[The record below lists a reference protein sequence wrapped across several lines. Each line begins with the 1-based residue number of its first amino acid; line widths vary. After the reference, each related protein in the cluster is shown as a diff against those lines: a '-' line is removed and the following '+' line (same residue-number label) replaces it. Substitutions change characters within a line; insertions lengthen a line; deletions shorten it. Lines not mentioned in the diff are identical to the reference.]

1 VNKNSD
7 VLSQH
12 HAPLGMKKL
21 SSADYEP
28 MLEAILLKLNVKT
41 EIPVLICGMAGAAQ
55 GWQEAKY
62 RNVPSQL
69 NDISEHAIKVKTKSR
84 DVRILPGLC
93 QRVKTNPD
101 VMRGEETLLLGAS
114 SKGCDFETYCMPG
127 THSKWVWLG
136 EGEIQSFQTFMTG
149 ELYALLSEHST
160 LATFMNNNES
170 SLHEYPAFINAVDA
184 IHQNSAS
191 LTSLLFSLRSG
202 ALLFSSED
210 LTANAASLSGLCI
223 GAEFTSIEFDKLNNV
238 GLIAQGN
245 LASAY
250 SKVMDHLGI
259 NFELIDSH
267 DLALEGLNFCAK
279 KIWPN

>member
-160 LATFMNNNES
+160 LATFMN
-170 SLHEYPAFINAVDA
+170 
-184 IHQNSAS
+184 
-191 LTSLLFSLRSG
+191 
-202 ALLFSSED
+202 
-210 LTANAASLSGLCI
+210 AASLSGLCI

-267 DLALEGLNFCAK
+267 DLALERNA
-279 KIWPN
+279 